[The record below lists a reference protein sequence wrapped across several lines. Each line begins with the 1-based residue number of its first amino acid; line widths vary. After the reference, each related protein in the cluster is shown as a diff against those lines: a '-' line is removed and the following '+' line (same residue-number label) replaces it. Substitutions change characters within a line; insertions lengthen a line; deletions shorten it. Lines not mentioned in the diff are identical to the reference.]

1 MLGAITGD
9 VVGSVYEWANI
20 KHKNFEPLF
29 SPRAFFTDDTVLTV
43 ALMDGILHD
52 KCYDDMLKQYY
63 HEYPLAGYGNKF
75 HQWAKYDNQAAY
87 NSWGNG
93 AAMRT
98 SAVGFVYDTL
108 DEVLEKA
115 EKYAAYTHNHLEGV
129 KGAQATSS
137 AIFLARNGSSKAD
150 IKDYISETF
159 DYDLDRTLDE
169 IRPDYIFNES
179 CQGTVP
185 EAIIAFLESDNF
197 EDAIRNAIS
206 LGGDSDTLTC
216 ITGGIAEAFYGDI
229 PQDIANESM
238 RRLTPEMRDVV
249 YQFYQ
254 AHRSSKTVDKAYKYA
269 TKQVEQ
275 LNIINTRRQAYH
287 EDKDEFQKDQAA
299 FWQAAMLNTNSKGLL
314 DSLINKMKAR

>member
-52 KCYDDMLKQYY
+52 KGYDDMLRQYY
-63 HEYPLAGYGNKF
+63 QQYPHAGYGGRF
-75 HQWAKYDNQAAY
+75 HQWAKYENQDPY
-87 NSWGNG
+87 KSWGNG

-108 DEVLEKA
+108 DKVLEKA
-115 EKYAAYTHNHLEGV
+115 EKYAAYTHNHPEGI

-150 IKDYISETF
+150 IKDYIVQTF

-185 EAIIAFLESDNF
+185 EAIIAFLESNDF

-238 RRLTPEMRDVV
+238 SRLTPEMRDVV
-249 YQFYQ
+249 CQFYQ
-254 AHRSSKTVDKAYKYA
+254 AHRPSKTVDKAYEYA
-269 TKQVEQ
+269 TAQIEQ
-275 LNIINTRRQAYH
+275 LNISNTSKQAYH
-287 EDKDEFQKDQAA
+287 EGKDEFQKDQDA
-299 FWQAAMLNTNSKGLL
+299 FWQAAMSKTNRKGLL
-314 DSLINKMKAR
+314 DSLLSKMKAR